1 VGYLETESET
11 CQVSAVARYH
21 KERAQW
27 AIGKEH
33 KRVCAENRA
42 EEERIRKEEEEAAA
56 AAAAEAEAEG

>member
-1 VGYLETESET
+1 M
-11 CQVSAVARYH
+11 SAVARYH

-33 KRVCAENRA
+33 KRMCAENRA
-42 EEERIRKEEEEAAA
+42 EEERIRKEEEEEAAA